1 MRQLLFSALARD
13 DLLQVARFIARDNPE
28 RARTFV
34 RELRTQCTGLI
45 EQPNLGVSRD
55 DCAKGLRMLAHG
67 RYLVFY
73 CLMGDEIKIERVLHS
88 ARDIAR
94 LFEKNSI
101 DH

>member
-1 MRQLLFSALARD
+1 MRQLLFTALARD

-34 RELRTQCTGLI
+34 HELRTQCTRLI
-45 EQPNLGVSRD
+45 VGVSRD

-67 RYLVFY
+67 RYLIFY
-73 CLMGDEIKIERVLHS
+73 CLMDEGIKVERVLHS